1 MTFCND
7 KAPEALRIASVLSNS
22 EPILCHHNR
31 LHLAQ
36 VSVAA
41 KGRGV
46 AEWTF
51 LFYVLNL
58 ERSFPQG
65 VTKVTILV

>member
-7 KAPEALRIASVLSNS
+7 NAPEALRIASVLSNS
-22 EPILCHHNR
+22 EAILCHHNR
-31 LHLAQ
+31 LHLAR

-51 LFYVLNL
+51 LFM
-58 ERSFPQG
+58 F
-65 VTKVTILV
+65 